1 MARTTSTLVI
11 GILGRDY
18 DSQPEVGAPP
28 SLTPYIDTASA
39 LVDDIVANAVALGLP
54 ALSAGRL
61 ELIERW
67 LSAHYYQQSDQGFT
81 SKSTDGASA
90 SFKGQTGKGLNGTQ
104 YGQSAITLDTT
115 KYLQKIAAEVDGNQA
130 KTATLLWLG
139 KNPTDQIDYETRR

>member
-18 DSQPEVGAPP
+18 DSQPEVGSPP

-39 LVDDIVANAVALGLP
+39 LVDDVVANAAALGLP
-54 ALSAGRL
+54 ALAVGRL

-67 LSAHYYQQSDQGFT
+67 LSAHYYQQSDQGFQ

-90 SFKGQTGKGLNGTQ
+90 SFKGQTSKGLNGTQ